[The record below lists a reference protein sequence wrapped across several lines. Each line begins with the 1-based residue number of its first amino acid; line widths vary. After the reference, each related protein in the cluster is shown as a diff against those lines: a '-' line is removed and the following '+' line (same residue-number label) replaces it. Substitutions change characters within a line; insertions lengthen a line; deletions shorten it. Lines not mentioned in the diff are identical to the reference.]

1 MTDDEI
7 AEALAPLQPI
17 NYSKVPVE
25 GRWRRQPPYPDRE
38 ADGRTLAVL
47 CEDPDVSVVGVDR
60 ASGEVWLLLADG
72 ELGLVNGSLA
82 ALVACSRA
90 YQKAHRQAAKDPDD
104 DDALEAIAAE
114 ALAELGR
121 LDPAA
126 VRDENQ
132 AWAAAAEEIEYGM

>member
-7 AEALAPLQPI
+7 AEALAPLQPV
-17 NYSKVPVE
+17 NYRKVPVE
-25 GRWRRQPPYPDRE
+25 GKWRKQPPYPDRD

-47 CEDPDVSVVGVDR
+47 CEDPEVSVVGVDR
-60 ASGEVWLLLADG
+60 ATGEVWLLLDDG
-72 ELGLVNGSLA
+72 QLDLVNGSVA
-82 ALVACSRA
+82 ALVACSQA
-90 YQKAHRQAAKDPDD
+90 YQKARRQAAKDPDD
-104 DDALEAIAAE
+104 DDALEAIAAG

-132 AWAAAAEEIEYGM
+132 AWAAAVEEIEYGM